1 MADLLLDT
9 CAVIWTG
16 NGDPI
21 SEDATQAL
29 NATFRDGR
37 QTLVSPFTAWELG
50 MLVARARLR
59 LTRPV
64 PDWFDDYIERGQ
76 LTLAELSPRILV
88 ESSFLPGKPP
98 ADPADRII
106 LATARAH
113 NLKVITR
120 DTQILAYAEEGH
132 VNAIAC

>member
-1 MADLLLDT
+1 MSDLLLDT

-29 NATFRDGR
+29 NATFRDGHH
-37 QTLVSPFTAWELG
+37 TMVSPFTAWELG
-50 MLVARARLR
+50 MLVSRARLR

-76 LTLAELSPRILV
+76 LILAELSPRILV
-88 ESSFLPGKPP
+88 ESSFLPGNPP
-98 ADPADRII
+98 VDPADRII

-113 NLKVITR
+113 NLNVITR
-120 DTQILAYAEEGH
+120 DSQILAYAAEGH
-132 VNAIAC
+132 VKAIAC